1 MVILWKMCYVDVLAS
16 CFLILKCLSAIG
28 NAGKYNFAIG
38 CVSKN
43 VACVAVDEEH
53 CIVDCLGNVLW
64 QFIHDVINTFCCT
77 SALIGH
83 KHFIRLDIFLQRE
96 ISCLYSGTVVFL
108 FRCPVLEVN
117 DMWFGTYVFYVNLH
131 HIMWISQQVHYH
143 DDSVWY
149 L

>member
-1 MVILWKMCYVDVLAS
+1 MVILWKMCYEDVLAS
-16 CFLILKCLSAIG
+16 CFLILKCLSAIR

-53 CIVDCLGNVLW
+53 CTVDCLGNVLW
-64 QFIHDVINTFCCT
+64 QFIRDVINTFCCT

-96 ISCLYSGTVVFL
+96 ISCLYSGTV
-108 FRCPVLEVN
+108 PVLVKQRRPGIQTKTKTLIKKHQAN
-117 DMWFGTYVFYVNLH
+117 GNLEACK
-131 HIMWISQQVHYH
+131 SR
-143 DDSVWY
+143 SNRSC
-149 L
+149 